1 MEWISVKDSLPEQAS
16 VDKCTVSDDVLVTVE
31 DEAGCVRITIGFW
44 QNLQIKGGINMSAYY
59 NPDTRT
65 VRIRVDGEPVAQ
77 GRPRFA
83 RRGGFVQ
90 AYDPKK
96 IQRL

>member
-44 QNLQIKGGINMSAYY
+44 QKQKHELKWVDNISG
-59 NPDTRT
+59 DTIGENGYSER
-65 VRIRVDGEPVAQ
+65 DGECVTAWMPLPEPLATIPVKV
-77 GRPRFA
+77 RMW
-83 RRGGFVQ
+83 V
-90 AYDPKK
+90 
-96 IQRL
+96 

>member
-1 MEWISVKDSLPEQAS
+1 
-16 VDKCTVSDDVLVTVE
+16 
-31 DEAGCVRITIGFW
+31 
-44 QNLQIKGGINMSAYY
+44 MSAYY

-96 IQRL
+96 SKDYKQRIRDEVMFRR

>member
-1 MEWISVKDSLPEQAS
+1 
-16 VDKCTVSDDVLVTVE
+16 
-31 DEAGCVRITIGFW
+31 
-44 QNLQIKGGINMSAYY
+44 MSAYY

-96 IQRL
+96 SKD